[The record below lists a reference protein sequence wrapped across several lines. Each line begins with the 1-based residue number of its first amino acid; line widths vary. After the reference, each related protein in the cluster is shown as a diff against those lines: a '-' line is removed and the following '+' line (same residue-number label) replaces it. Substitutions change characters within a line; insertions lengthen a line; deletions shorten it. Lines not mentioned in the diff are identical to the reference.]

1 MYIVVP
7 NEFLKTTTESSSL
20 VIQLPSAPEE
30 GVMAHCCGIPECWL
44 NWQRLVQWQ
53 RQYNLWKRE
62 EYGYTISQFHNHAQW
77 LKVRNSGGPLDNQ
90 TWHTN
95 GWLLQNSSK
104 VWFLYSHNCT
114 LANGAVFHFF
124 PAKFDYPVA
133 CQKFSLLAT
142 A

>member
-53 RQYNLWKRE
+53 RQYNPWKRE
-62 EYGYTISQFHNHAQW
+62 EYGYTISQFHNHAQS
-77 LKVRNSGGPLDNQ
+77 LKVVGHWTIKLGIQ
-90 TWHTN
+90 TAGHYKTLPKFGFRSHT
-95 GWLLQNSSK
+95 
-104 VWFLYSHNCT
+104 
-114 LANGAVFHFF
+114 AVFHC
-124 PAKFDYPVA
+124 PAKFDCPVA
-133 CQKFSLLAT
+133 RQKFSFLAT
-142 A
+142 AHD